1 MGYLNCLHSIS
12 EQFSI
17 VLKSEAKCSVRF
29 TMFNIYV
36 MCLLSIS
43 YLIQF
48 KETEKGCG
56 RPKIILVEMIF

>member
-1 MGYLNCLHSIS
+1 
-12 EQFSI
+12 
-17 VLKSEAKCSVRF
+17 
-29 TMFNIYV
+29 MFNIYV

-56 RPKIILVEMIF
+56 RPKITLVEMIFNYIGDRKHNLDKVEWWKRIHVANLN